1 MANFNSIYLFY
12 VFIGLSAA
20 MFAEG
25 VYLLVYSN
33 ASYRKK
39 INRRLKVMSDKTDRE
54 SVLVQLRR
62 ERGLTSGGDYRLP
75 VVNLNQLLLQSGLS
89 IGLGLLAL
97 LILLGMVAMFAA
109 VLFFHGT
116 LTQATI
122 ATLVGGV
129 ALPPLVLRI
138 LRNRRQKKFSAQF
151 PNAIDMIVRSL
162 RAGHPV
168 PIAITMVGKEMPDPI
183 GSEFGI
189 VSDEMTYGSD
199 LETAMRNLYFR
210 VGIDDLPL
218 FVTAVAI
225 QRSTGGNLGEI
236 LENLS
241 SVIRDRFKM
250 RRKIRA
256 LAAEGRASALILSSL
271 PIGMFAV
278 IHFLVPSFCKRL
290 GSEPDENRSHPRR
303 LLDERRQFHH
313 VPHGQLQDLTM
324 DTVVTV
330 FGNMLQDGN
339 TMVMGLLV
347 FLAAGTLAF
356 SVMAAIRVR
365 GSVKRRT
372 ERILTDE
379 ERKANHSR
387 SLQHS
392 SQKTVASLIEY
403 TTKHY
408 GSANDEN
415 MKVLR
420 RRLVQAGIYDPRGV
434 AFFFIARTA
443 LAVGL
448 AAAIFMLLP
457 LVRSSGGTFLWLMVI
472 AGGVAGYVGPSMYID
487 KRISARKLEHRSGF
501 PDFMDLLVVCADSG
515 LSMEAS
521 FERVSRELGP
531 SYPSLTA
538 NIHLTNLEIRAGRP
552 LKEALEHFADR
563 LALEESRAF
572 ATLINQSID
581 LGSSITDAMRVYS
594 DDMRHKRLSMAE
606 EKAYA
611 LPAKLAVPMMVC
623 IFPVLF
629 VVILLPV
636 IVRLHM
642 NGYF

>member
-1 MANFNSIYLFY
+1 
-12 VFIGLSAA
+12 
-20 MFAEG
+20 
-25 VYLLVYSN
+25 
-33 ASYRKK
+33 
-39 INRRLKVMSDKTDRE
+39 
-54 SVLVQLRR
+54 
-62 ERGLTSGGDYRLP
+62 
-75 VVNLNQLLLQSGLS
+75 
-89 IGLGLLAL
+89 
-97 LILLGMVAMFAA
+97 
-109 VLFFHGT
+109 
-116 LTQATI
+116 
-122 ATLVGGV
+122 
-129 ALPPLVLRI
+129 
-138 LRNRRQKKFSAQF
+138 
-151 PNAIDMIVRSL
+151 
-162 RAGHPV
+162 
-168 PIAITMVGKEMPDPI
+168 
-183 GSEFGI
+183 
-189 VSDEMTYGSD
+189 
-199 LETAMRNLYFR
+199 
-210 VGIDDLPL
+210 
-218 FVTAVAI
+218 
-225 QRSTGGNLGEI
+225 
-236 LENLS
+236 
-241 SVIRDRFKM
+241 
-250 RRKIRA
+250 
-256 LAAEGRASALILSSL
+256 
-271 PIGMFAV
+271 
-278 IHFLVPSFCKRL
+278 
-290 GSEPDENRSHPRR
+290 
-303 LLDERRQFHH
+303 
-313 VPHGQLQDLTM
+313 M
-324 DTVVTV
+324 DTVITV
-330 FGNMLQDGN
+330 FGNMLHDSN
-339 TMVMGLLV
+339 TMLMGLLV

-356 SVMAAIRVR
+356 SVMAAVRVR

-379 ERKANHSR
+379 ERKANYSR

-392 SQKTVASLIEY
+392 SQKTVAKLIES

-443 LAVGL
+443 LAIGL
-448 AAAIFMLLP
+448 AAATFLLLP
-457 LVRSSGGTFLWLMVI
+457 LVRPTGGTFFWLMVM
-472 AGGVAGYVGPSMYID
+472 ASGVAGYVGPSVYID

-515 LSMEAS
+515 LSLEAS
-521 FERVSRELGP
+521 FERVARELGP

-572 ATLINQSID
+572 ATLIKQSID